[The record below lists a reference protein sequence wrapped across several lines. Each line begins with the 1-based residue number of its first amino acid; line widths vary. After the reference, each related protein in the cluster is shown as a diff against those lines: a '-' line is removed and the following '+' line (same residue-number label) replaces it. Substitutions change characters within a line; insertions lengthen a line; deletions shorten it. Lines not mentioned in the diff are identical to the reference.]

1 MIIGLGIDLID
12 IRRIDRVISKY
23 EDKFKNRIYTPA
35 EIVKCEKRALSID
48 SFAKRYAAKEACS
61 KALGTGF
68 RHGVYWKD
76 IEVVNSK
83 SGRPNIVL
91 HGGAQKKY
99 MKLIPDGKAGNI
111 NLSMTDEYPYAQAIV
126 IITLAE

>member
-12 IRRIDRVISKY
+12 IRRIERVISQY
-23 EDKFKNRIYTPA
+23 GHKFKNRIFTPA
-35 EIVKCEKRALSID
+35 EIEKCDNRRLSLD
-48 SFAKRYAAKEACS
+48 SYAKRYAAKEACS

-83 SGRPNIVL
+83 SGKPYIAL
-91 HGGAQKKY
+91 HGGAMKKY

-111 NLSMTDEYPYAQAIV
+111 NLSMTDEYPYAQAMV
-126 IITLAE
+126 VITLEG